1 MKRLRIGKDFA
12 VRWSIYSKTDSG
24 RKPYALDPENSLLRL
39 VTPHRKEEVKGFLI
53 EDNTLTWVYRGR
65 DQKLVG
71 VYDLEL
77 VERNGANGMI
87 TIDTCK
93 AFELV
98 AHTCE
103 ETDNDN
109 GDIVIDSLEFDSEVT
124 LAPLGYGGAVQ
135 VDEEMSDDSENPV
148 QNKVVKAYVDDAVA
162 DKQDTIA
169 DLEDIRQGAAAGATA
184 LQNVPEEYVTE
195 NDFKTINGQPI
206 LGSGDLEINPG
217 VSEDDI
223 ISNEKVT
230 AAALNDLDTRIKKL
244 PTNDTVAN
252 TIAEAL
258 AAERAQQEANMAA
271 LQEQIAALSE
281 ELVIMR
287 AESASNEKVTAA
299 ALNDLNNRLNS

>member
-1 MKRLRIGKDFA
+1 MKRIRIGKDFA
-12 VRWSIYSKTDSG
+12 VKWSIYSKTETG
-24 RKPYALDPENSLLRL
+24 RKPYALDSENSLLRI
-39 VTPHRKEEVKGFLI
+39 VTPLKVEEANGYIV
-53 EDNTLTWVYRGR
+53 EDNVLTWVFRGR
-65 DQKLVG
+65 QQKLLG
-71 VYDLEL
+71 VYALEL

-109 GDIVIDSLEFDSEVT
+109 GDIVIDSVEFDSEVT

-135 VDEEMSDDSENPV
+135 VDKEMSDESENPV
-148 QNKVVKAYVDDAVA
+148 QNKVIKAYVDDAVA
-162 DKQDTIA
+162 KKQDAIA

-206 LGSGDLEINPG
+206 LGSGDLEIKPG

-230 AAALNDLDTRIKKL
+230 AAALNDLDTRIKEL

-252 TIAEAL
+252 KIAEAL

-271 LQEQIAALSE
+271 LQEQISALSE
-281 ELVIMR
+281 ELEAMR

-299 ALNDLNNRLNS
+299 ALNDLNNRLNN